1 MNMQP
6 TDISTGA
13 IDTRLLGSLIIE
25 LNISRRYSKSYP
37 AGHPVID
44 ASLNKVVALY
54 ARLMEAHDEIV
65 IAAAKNALLVEN
77 ATLDKS
83 SLVFR
88 DFAGVLFEHGIG
100 ALVLRRG
107 LTVEE
112 LASFN
117 QILGLK
123 REEVGE
129 QGGIERIW
137 EQSHIRGLGIRAIR
151 YDLFNTTESD
161 VAAGPPPTEQPGEG
175 LWERFARGLM
185 EGSLGGGGDDATGFD
200 PQKLAQAFNRRYRES
215 GAGEENGHI
224 EAFADMI
231 GQQKSNRGDGSGRRL
246 SGSRIA
252 TFVENLDPELRRKIL
267 SKTFNTVEP
276 GTSPALEEFLG
287 HMPVHVIEEIL
298 EDIGSDKVH
307 VSPAIMTLLQRLNI
321 HSASGTRD
329 SISFAQL
336 AEAGSQDKL
345 RMIFSEHDIEEQGA
359 EEGRPTAQPPSPS
372 NGELPSPR
380 QELNLLRE
388 TMQPDWLESR
398 VGEIILHLA
407 TAGGDPAESES
418 LAQNLGDMCSY
429 LLQTG
434 DYHQLL
440 GIMEQSSSPT
450 LPAAFRDLLRDRFSS
465 RDFLEE
471 ILNGLTTWGK
481 SRFDDIRLLIE
492 TIGPPF
498 IEPLLDILATEES
511 MSLRRFMMD
520 RLLEFGP
527 AAKEPILARL
537 EGQPWYYLRNLLII
551 LRSLDDPEIIQHIR
565 PLVANKNAK
574 VRQDAL
580 RILLSFNDPIAVRQ
594 ILRDLDSSD
603 KETRLTAINMA
614 EKSRSP
620 DVLKKLMAIVA
631 KSGFSPLDLELK
643 CAAVQ
648 SMKEIGNEEV
658 LPELLKVMGSS
669 NLIRAKA
676 LGRLKLEIVRSLEGY
691 PSKNTLPILEKIA
704 WGGDELARQ
713 AEACLRVVR
722 MKSNGQ

>member
-6 TDISTGA
+6 SDIPTDA

-65 IAAAKNALLVEN
+65 IAAAKNSLLVEN
-77 ATLDKS
+77 TTLDKS
-83 SLVFR
+83 NLVFR
-88 DFAGVLFEHGIG
+88 DFASVLFEHGIG

-112 LASFN
+112 LGSFN
-117 QILGLK
+117 LILGLK
-123 REEVGE
+123 REEVSD
-129 QGGIERIW
+129 QGGIESIW
-137 EQSHIRGLGIRAIR
+137 EQSHISALDIRAIR
-151 YDLFNTTESD
+151 YDLFSTTEDD
-161 VAAGPPPTEQPGEG
+161 VATGSPKTEQSGEG
-175 LWERFARGLM
+175 LWERFARGLIG
-185 EGSLGGGGDDATGFD
+185 GSLGGGTDDAAGID
-200 PQKLAQAFNRRYRES
+200 PKQLAQVFNRRYRES
-215 GAGEENGHI
+215 GAGEEDEHLNV
-224 EAFADMI
+224 FADLI
-231 GQQKSNRGDGSGRRL
+231 GQEENSRGAGSGRRIP
-246 SGSRIA
+246 GSRIA
-252 TFVENLDPELRRKIL
+252 TFVENLDPELRRKFL
-267 SKTFNTVEP
+267 SRTFDIVEP
-276 GTSPALEEFLG
+276 GTSPALEEVLG
-287 HMPVHVIEEIL
+287 HLPDHVIAGIL
-298 EDIGSDKVH
+298 EDIDSDRVH
-307 VSPAIMTLLQRLNI
+307 VSPAIMRFLQRLSI
-321 HSASGTRD
+321 QSATGTHD
-329 SISFAQL
+329 SILFAQL
-336 AEAGSQDKL
+336 ADAGSQEKL
-345 RMIFSEHDIEEQGA
+345 RMIFCEHAVEEQVA
-359 EEGRPTAQPPSPS
+359 EDGWPTSQPPLPS
-372 NGELPSPR
+372 GGELQSPR

-388 TMQPDWLESR
+388 TMQPGWLESR

-407 TAGGDPAESES
+407 TAGGDPLEAET
-418 LAQNLGDMCSY
+418 LAQNLGDMCGY

-440 GIMEQSSSPT
+440 GFMEQTTSST
-450 LPAAFRDLLRDRFSS
+450 LPAAFRNLLRERFSR
-465 RDFLEE
+465 RDFLDE

-498 IEPLLDILATEES
+498 IEPLLDMLAAEEN

-551 LRSLDDPEIIQHIR
+551 LSSLEDPEIIPSIR
-565 PLVANKNAK
+565 PLVMNRNAK

-580 RILLSFNDPIAVRQ
+580 RTLLSYNDPFAERQ

-603 KETRLTAINMA
+603 KETRLAAINMA
-614 EKSRSP
+614 EKSHSP
-620 DVLKKLMAIVA
+620 DVLRKLVAIVA
-631 KSGFSPLDLELK
+631 KGGLSPLDLEMK

-648 SMKEIGNEEV
+648 SLKEIGGEEA
-658 LPELLKVMGSS
+658 LPELLKVLGSV

-691 PSKNTLPILEKIA
+691 PPKSALPILEKIA
-704 WGGDELARQ
+704 WGNDELARQ
-713 AEACLRVVR
+713 AEACLRMVR
-722 MKSNGQ
+722 MKSNG